1 MAKKSIGERRAAAKV
16 THPTRE
22 PILRVSLGDEIYDT
36 LLSQLITLK
45 IAPGSRIA
53 VDALV
58 RELGVSQTPI
68 RAALIRLETD
78 GLVVKLHNIGYSAAP
93 NPTRERI
100 EQIYEMRLL
109 LEPFM
114 AAKTAARMND
124 GLSHELAAMEK
135 KMATPA
141 SKDAKLA
148 YGKFALLDADF
159 HTWIATHSGNAFAAE
174 ALGRLYVHTQ
184 LYRLRFH
191 SRVMDEAIEEHARIV
206 KALQAGDAA
215 RAKTEMERHLQ
226 RSRARLAPAFE
237 ALP

>member
-1 MAKKSIGERRAAAKV
+1 MAKKPIDEPRSAKKINPPAGELRQRA
-16 THPTRE
+16 
-22 PILRVSLGDEIYDT
+22 SLGDEIYDT

-124 GLSHELAAMEK
+124 GMRHELTAMEK

-141 SKDAKLA
+141 SRDAKLA

-159 HTWIATHSGNAFAAE
+159 HTWIATHSGNALAAE
-174 ALGRLYVHTQ
+174 ALGRLYAHTQ
-184 LYRLRFH
+184 LFRLRFH
-191 SRVMDEAIEEHARIV
+191 SRVTDEAIEEHARIV
-206 KALQAGDAA
+206 KALLAGDAA
-215 RAKTEMERHLQ
+215 RAKTEMERHLR